1 MNIHRIHGS
10 EAPGG
15 TTGYEPKSLRNH
27 GSVPPPPA
35 DARAARMHISG
46 PGQLFSQLQ
55 QLATQDP
62 DKFKEVAQKISDQLS
77 AAAENSEGRASNLAE
92 KLAERFEQAAESG
105 DLSAFRPRGD
115 RGAVGSHHHHHHHH
129 GHHGHHGP
137 FGGGSAVR
145 SVLENALDLMHEAL
159 AAPSSAAPTADTV
172 PGIGTAAPTEAPA
185 ATKPSAPAE
194 SPAPN
199 PETAE
204 PRDDAAV

>member
-27 GSVPPPPA
+27 GSVPPPPT
-35 DARAARMHISG
+35 DARAARTHISG

-77 AAAENSEGRASNLAE
+77 AAAEKSEGRASNLAE

-115 RGAVGSHHHHHHHH
+115 RGVMGDHHHHHHH
-129 GHHGHHGP
+129 GHHGP
-137 FGGGSAVR
+137 FAGGNAVR

-159 AAPSSAAPTADTV
+159 AAPSSAAPTAETV

-185 ATKPSAPAE
+185 ATEASAPAE
-194 SPAPN
+194 APAPN

-204 PRDDAAV
+204 PADNAAV